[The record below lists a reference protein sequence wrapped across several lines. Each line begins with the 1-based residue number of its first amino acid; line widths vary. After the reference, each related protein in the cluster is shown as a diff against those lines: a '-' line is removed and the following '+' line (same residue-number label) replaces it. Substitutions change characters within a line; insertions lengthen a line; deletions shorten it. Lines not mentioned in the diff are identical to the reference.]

1 MFRSDHPHQ
10 INKPRHLVML
20 VTALFLGT
28 HAYAADETAAKD
40 LARQNGCFRCHSVSH
55 AKDGPAWKDVADK
68 LRGNPGAEAK
78 LIHHITSGEPAKF
91 PDGHVE
97 KHKIIQSDNPAQ
109 IKNLVDWIL
118 SLK

>member
-1 MFRSDHPHQ
+1 MSMK
-10 INKPRHLVML
+10 NLSKS
-20 VTALFLGT
+20 LGIIGLG
-28 HAYAADETAAKD
+28 ACLLSFSLCASAADENAAKS

-68 LRGNPGAEAK
+68 MRNNPNAEAK
-78 LIHHITSGEPAKF
+78 LIHHITSGENAKF

-97 KHKIIQSDNPAQ
+97 KHKIIQADNPAQ